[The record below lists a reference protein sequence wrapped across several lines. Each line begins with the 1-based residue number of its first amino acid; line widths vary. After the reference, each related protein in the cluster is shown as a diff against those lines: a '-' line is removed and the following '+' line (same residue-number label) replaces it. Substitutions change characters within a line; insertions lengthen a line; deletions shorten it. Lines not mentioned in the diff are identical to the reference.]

1 MLHFRMK
8 VPERLRKVFGVSEI
22 IRSLRTNNQREAG
35 RRAQRLA
42 LVIGRLFDDIEKGT
56 YKGMDDKE
64 IRRLVTQWMN
74 EALEDDE
81 RRRLTRP
88 CPRTIDDVENESEAL
103 SLFQAEDLE
112 RLATDDYGKYARLA
126 EEILHDNGITLQK
139 DDVSFRKFCRELIK
153 ASISLHEEIKR
164 RNDGA
169 YQEEY
174 DIRTLEA
181 PRSTVEAVKLALTEQ
196 GITSNTMQASVLQAR
211 ADDWST
217 TMTLPRYGEGSL
229 SLTSP

>member
-1 MLHFRMK
+1 
-8 VPERLRKVFGVSEI
+8 
-22 IRSLRTNNQREAG
+22 
-35 RRAQRLA
+35 
-42 LVIGRLFDDIEKGT
+42 
-56 YKGMDDKE
+56 MDDKE

-81 RRRLTRP
+81 RRRLTRLR
-88 CPRTIDDVENESEAL
+88 PRTIDDVEVESEILTEAQ
-103 SLFQAEDLE
+103 SDALE
-112 RLATDDYGKYARLA
+112 RLATDDYGKFAGLA
-126 EEILHDNGITLQK
+126 EEILVDNGITLQK
-139 DDVSFRKFCRELIK
+139 DDISFRKFCRELIK

-217 TMTLPRYGEGSL
+217 TMTLPRNGEGSL